1 MTLLNL
7 NRFPVLKSLFLESNE
22 ITKIDGLENCHEI
35 RHLVLDRN
43 RIKDIEPGA
52 LIGQWRLEELHIDGN
67 RLTTL
72 GNLRHLVNLK
82 RLYIGLNRIQE
93 IAEISKLSAL
103 VNLTEIS
110 MIGNGVAR
118 RMLHRLVILIFVAF
132 VQTNIL
138 DQCWCGSVQIFILLM
153 EYVSICLR
161 DKTLNFISWKRDMN
175 QYFRSLIRFIQLHQ

>member
-118 RMLHRLVILIFVAF
+118 RMLHRLVTIIFLSF
-132 VQTNIL
+132 
-138 DQCWCGSVQIFILLM
+138 
-153 EYVSICLR
+153 R
-161 DKTLNFISWKRDMN
+161 LN
-175 QYFRSLIRFIQLHQ
+175 